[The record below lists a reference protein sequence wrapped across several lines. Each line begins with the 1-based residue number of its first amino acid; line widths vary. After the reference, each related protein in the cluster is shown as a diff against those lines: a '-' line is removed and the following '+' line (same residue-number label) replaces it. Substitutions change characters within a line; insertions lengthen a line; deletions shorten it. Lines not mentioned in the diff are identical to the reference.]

1 MKNRQAFELRVVM
14 ALYNFLAV
22 TLSAYMFIKVSAQ
35 FFILIYKFS
44 YSMIDLLKIHI
55 YCIDISIGIMIDIFT
70 D

>member
-44 YSMIDLLKIHI
+44 
-55 YCIDISIGIMIDIFT
+55 
-70 D
+70 